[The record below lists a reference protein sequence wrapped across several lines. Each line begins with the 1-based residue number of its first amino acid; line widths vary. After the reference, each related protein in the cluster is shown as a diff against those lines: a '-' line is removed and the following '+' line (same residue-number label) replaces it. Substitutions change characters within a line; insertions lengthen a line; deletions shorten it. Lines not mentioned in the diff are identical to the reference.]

1 MVNVSIKVRMSG
13 RDSTISQNEQI
24 EFYVHS
30 RIEKD
35 KVTFFLQNFEK
46 EVINLPKTKQKKWK
60 KTLFVA
66 YQTCLSLIIFVKPA
80 AATSHTL
87 DTKLIPTDLLDI
99 ILQLEIIA
107 VVLGVALA
115 NITFVGAG
123 IYRILRKEKISREWS
138 VDIIKGL
145 VQILIAPVFITTII
159 YIISFLFETS
169 EWFINPLEIYSN
181 QNPSPSPQ

>member
-1 MVNVSIKVRMSG
+1 MSIKVRISG
-13 RDSTISQNEQI
+13 RDSTTSPNNHM

-30 RIEKD
+30 TSVKE
-35 KVTFFLQNFEK
+35 KVTFFLQNIEK
-46 EVINLPKTKQKKWK
+46 EVINLPKTKQKKLK
-60 KTLFVA
+60 KTLFAA
-66 YQTCLSLIIFVKPA
+66 YQTCLSLILFVKPA

-87 DTKLIPTDLLDI
+87 DTKLIPTDLLDT
-99 ILQLEIIA
+99 ILQLEILA

-159 YIISFLFETS
+159 YIISLLFGNS

-181 QNPSPSPQ
+181 QRNPFPSPQ